1 MEKNLGTLQRTV
13 AEEEGPGMFNNNMII
28 ITMVDVQLKRK

>member
-13 AEEEGPGMFNNNMII
+13 AEEKNRREGPGMFNNMII
-28 ITMVDVQLKRK
+28 ITMVDI